1 MKDYF
6 SALVK
11 FYSTYSEAIPA
22 PDGFETPVAPLDPS
36 KWQHFPVECPITLS
50 VGLESNNNCV
60 IEVSWN
66 ARTLDMARINLLH
79 SARVIQFTARSPT
92 ISCKYMVW
100 KNSVPCVQRFQVTL
114 SSGDDFRNLH
124 SVLTAIHLVVKPARP
139 AMSQP
144 SPSSQI
150 QPSQSQQAL
159 PGRTNDLAYRL
170 QNAPHGTSAATNN
183 SVATLTG
190 NPILDRKYLSQSTHL
205 EPGYLLN
212 SQIAPDNF
220 LQSLPAQA
228 QFPVRVNDVMKR
240 NETRHPNITPVL
252 PCPKSK
258 AQHARSPLSDSSLGR
273 VMAIQQERLPLQ
285 PTASTIAP
293 NQHLSEGVEVT
304 LEDVQLAECR
314 ERPLQTNSVDQF
326 VAHLGLKGYAMPQA
340 HTMAG
345 SEVELAQEPE
355 LAKSH
360 KTSSLITSIAPEERN
375 VPKEINCDKLIQ
387 NNVLVKTN
395 NISLE
400 KDINLE
406 KTVESSIDIHK
417 QGDTGKKKT
426 KCDLTDIRSAAVS
439 SSKIRVSRR
448 LIKEKLKDES
458 FMKWVMKVEETLQ
471 GMTAESKHNL

>member
-100 KNSVPCVQRFQVTL
+100 KNSVPCVKRFQVTL
-114 SSGDDFRNLH
+114 SSCDDFRNLH

-144 SPSSQI
+144 PPSSQT

-159 PGRTNDLAYRL
+159 PGRTNDLAYML

-205 EPGYLLN
+205 EPVNILN

-228 QFPVRVNDVMKR
+228 QFPVSVNDVMKR
-240 NETRHPNITPVL
+240 NETRNPNITPVL
-252 PCPKSK
+252 LCPKSK
-258 AQHARSPLSDSSLGR
+258 AQHARSRLSDSSLGR
-273 VMAIQQERLPLQ
+273 VMAIQQEMVRLQ
-285 PTASTIAP
+285 PTANTIAP

-304 LEDVQLAECR
+304 LEDVQLAECQ
-314 ERPLQTNSVDQF
+314 ERPLQTNSV
-326 VAHLGLKGYAMPQA
+326 VAQLGLKGYAMAQA
-340 HTMAG
+340 QTMAG
-345 SEVELAQEPE
+345 SGVELAQEPE

-360 KTSSLITSIAPEERN
+360 NPPSLIPSIPSEESN
-375 VPKEINCDKLIQ
+375 ISKEINCDKLIQ
-387 NNVLVKTN
+387 NNVLVKTH

-400 KDINLE
+400 KDNNL
-406 KTVESSIDIHK
+406 KKKVKSSIDIHK

-426 KCDLTDIRSAAVS
+426 KCDPTDIRSPAVS

-471 GMTAESKHNL
+471 GMTAEFKHNL